1 MTITELIEKLQ
12 YFLQNKGN
20 VEIDSDVTIRMYRG
34 KLLIYDKSDHKTIS
48 ELKKFK
54 SSLERK
60 AELAYIHD
68 IFFNHL

>member
-1 MTITELIEKLQ
+1 MTITELIDRLQ

-20 VEIDSDVTIRMYRG
+20 VEIDSDIIIRMYKG
-34 KLLIYDKSDHKTIS
+34 KLLIYDRSDHKTIS

-60 AELAYIHD
+60 VELAYIRNT
-68 IFFNHL
+68 FFNHL